1 MNGAF
6 EIRCG
11 ITATRTAAYF
21 AMRVIWLRAY
31 TGSPVIDDQVIFQ
44 D

>member
-1 MNGAF
+1 MNGTF

-11 ITATRTAAYF
+11 INTTRTAAYF
-21 AMRVIWLRAY
+21 AMRAVGLRTYA
-31 TGSPVIDDQVIFQ
+31 GSPAIDDQVVSQ